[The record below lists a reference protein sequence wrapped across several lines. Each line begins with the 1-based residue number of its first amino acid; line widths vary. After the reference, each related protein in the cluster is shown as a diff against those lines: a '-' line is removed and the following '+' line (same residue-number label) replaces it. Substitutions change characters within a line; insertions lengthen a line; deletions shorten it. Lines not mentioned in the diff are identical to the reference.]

1 MKLLHVRVFAGW
13 GRLGMTRAQYDVAG
27 TKISFEWEKR
37 VIKMQQNADPR
48 KRPLL
53 TAEQLQIIR
62 RVTEKPKKGS
72 PREEFEKLFRQP
84 NGWSQT

>member
-1 MKLLHVRVFAGW
+1 MLVFDAGI
-13 GRLGMTRAQYDVAG
+13 RLGNDTCSISRRGY
-27 TKISFEWEKR
+27 KIGLSGKR
-37 VIKMQQNADPR
+37 VTKMQQEADPR

-53 TAEQLQIIR
+53 TAEQLLIIR

-84 NGWSQT
+84 TGWSQT

>member
-1 MKLLHVRVFAGW
+1 
-13 GRLGMTRAQYDVAG
+13 
-27 TKISFEWEKR
+27 
-37 VIKMQQNADPR
+37 MQQNADPR